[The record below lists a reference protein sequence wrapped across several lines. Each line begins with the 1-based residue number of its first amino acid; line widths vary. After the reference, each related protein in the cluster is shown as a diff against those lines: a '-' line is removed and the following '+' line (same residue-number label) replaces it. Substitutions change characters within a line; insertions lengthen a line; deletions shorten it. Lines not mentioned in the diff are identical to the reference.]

1 MHVICS
7 EIAEKVFQS
16 FSKFMETKIGVS
28 TTRSSRNSK
37 GMPLVALCVQ
47 HDDTKK
53 EIQKL
58 QSLIGKNNL
67 FLMIEETPYI
77 TFQSFN
83 NEQEKIKNNDQ
94 SHQCDKE
101 NRRRA
106 NTHT

>member
-1 MHVICS
+1 
-7 EIAEKVFQS
+7 
-16 FSKFMETKIGVS
+16 
-28 TTRSSRNSK
+28 
-37 GMPLVALCVQ
+37 MPLVALCVQ